1 MGKHRANKVKRYS
14 ALLVLGE
21 LMITAGFILGSYV
34 AYELW
39 VSNFTAQ
46 RSWTNS
52 TTNLED
58 EFSAEFKNY
67 LAKNPIPPEQIELTK
82 EPQPGEAFGLM
93 YLPKLWSSKKA
104 VPIITGISDRD
115 LTKGLGYYPG
125 TALPGEVGNFA
136 VAGHRATH
144 GEPFADFPLLEVGDE
159 VIIETL
165 AGQYTYELIGDV
177 KVMPEDVW
185 VIGDRPNVP
194 EVRALPEDANLITL
208 TTCDPRWSS
217 EKRWIWF
224 GAQKSFISRY
234 ELERR
239 T

>member
-52 TTNLED
+52 ATNLED

-82 EPQPGEAFGLM
+82 EPQSGEAFGLM
-93 YLPKLWSSKKA
+93 YLPKLWNSKKA

-165 AGQYTYELIGDV
+165 VGQYTYEF
-177 KVMPEDVW
+177 
-185 VIGDRPNVP
+185 
-194 EVRALPEDANLITL
+194 
-208 TTCDPRWSS
+208 
-217 EKRWIWF
+217 F
-224 GAQKSFISRY
+224 GF
-234 ELERR
+234 
-239 T
+239 